1 MATNRALG
9 KIGTDINF
17 KFFVVDLGSMHERLS
32 REIFLFGTVIV

>member
-9 KIGTDINF
+9 KIDTDINLN
-17 KFFVVDLGSMHERLS
+17 FFVVDPVACMRLS